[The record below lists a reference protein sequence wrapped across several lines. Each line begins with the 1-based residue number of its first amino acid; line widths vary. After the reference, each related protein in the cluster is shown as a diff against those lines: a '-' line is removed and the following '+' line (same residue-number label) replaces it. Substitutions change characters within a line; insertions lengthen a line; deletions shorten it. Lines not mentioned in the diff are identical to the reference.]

1 MMTFYD
7 NDGAIALGVVVRMG
21 AYGSVVDNASKGG
34 LFCGIYDD
42 GKLAKYAYNRRREH
56 FACHPQGAVFDNCH
70 IPNYDDWLKIFLSL
84 ENRFIKVAKLIAWD
98 LAIDK
103 NGVPVLIEI
112 NLPYSGIDLLQIAN
126 GPLSGDKTEQ
136 IIGEV
141 MSDKKKYNGQS
152 LAY

>member
-1 MMTFYD
+1 M
-7 NDGAIALGVVVRMG
+7 
-21 AYGSVVDNASKGG
+21 
-34 LFCGIYDD
+34 
-42 GKLAKYAYNRRREH
+42 
-56 FACHPQGAVFDNCH
+56 
-70 IPNYDDWLKIFLSL
+70 
-84 ENRFIKVAKLIAWD
+84 NRFIKVAKLIAWD